1 MTFVQ
6 SFARAMIVF
15 GAAAGLGGCSFFEE
29 SMRETLPAKPA
40 FAPRTASQQS
50 LLDLPGPNSRVAV
63 AVYSFSDQTGQFKP
77 SQNVQTLSRA
87 VTQGATSILVAALSD
102 AGRGNW
108 FTVIERER
116 LDNLMKERQIIREMR
131 RSYLGEEQV
140 NTQALPPLLFA
151 GILLEG
157 GVIGYDTNTVT
168 GGAGA
173 RYLGIGMD
181 TKYQQ
186 DTVTVYLRAVSVKTG
201 EVLSSVLA
209 NKTIASYALQ
219 ANAFRFVGF
228 RELLEAETGITYN
241 EPAQLALRQAV
252 EKAVYALVFEGNELG
267 LWAFGDAPAAQ
278 ALIDSY
284 RREKLGLASDDPL
297 PPAPAPRFAT
307 QRAPQTSGLAVPP
320 TPQSRQTAQAQQ
332 AAAPLRGPQLAQ
344 AQAAPSVPKPARSQ
358 QAQGYPANVAPPKAL
373 PASPPAAPPREVLR
387 LDGQAWTPAATASGD
402 DIDWNQRIVIE
413 GREWVLIKPRAREP

>member
-1 MTFVQ
+1 MAFNSFV
-6 SFARAMIVF
+6 RALII
-15 GAAAGLGGCSFFEE
+15 AATAATLGGCSFFED
-29 SMRETLPAKPA
+29 SMSETLPAKPA
-40 FAPRTASQQS
+40 LAPRTASQQS
-50 LLDLPGPNSRVAV
+50 LKDLPAPSSRVAV

-77 SQNVQTLSRA
+77 SQSVQTLSRA
-87 VTQGATSILVAALSD
+87 VTQGATTILVAALSD
-102 AGRGNW
+102 AGQGNW

-157 GVIGYDTNTVT
+157 GVIGYDTNTIT

-173 RYLGIGMD
+173 RYLGIGAD

-201 EVLSSVLA
+201 EVLTSVLA
-209 NKTIASYALQ
+209 NKTIASFALQ

-228 RELLEAETGITYN
+228 RELLEAETGVTYN
-241 EPAQLALRQAV
+241 EPAQLALRQAI

-267 LWAFGDAPAAQ
+267 LWAFNDPARVQMQVDA
-278 ALIDSY
+278 Y

-307 QRAPQTSGLAVPP
+307 QRAPMTGSLTDPVA
-320 TPQSRQTAQAQQ
+320 PQSRQTAQAQQ
-332 AAAPLRGPQLAQ
+332 ASPPLRGPQLAQ
-344 AQAAPSVPKPARSQ
+344 SQAGAAAPKPARQ
-358 QAQGYPANVAPPKAL
+358 QQVAGYPTKVAPPNAL
-373 PASPPAAPPREVLR
+373 PATPIAPPPREVLR
-387 LDGQAWTPAATASGD
+387 LDGQAWTPAATAAGD

-413 GREWVLIKPRAREP
+413 GREWVLIKPRPSGL

>member
-1 MTFVQ
+1 MKFAQ
-6 SFARAMIVF
+6 SLQRATAVIF
-15 GAAAGLGGCSFFEE
+15 TAAMLGGCSFFEDPL
-29 SMRETLPAKPA
+29 SKTLPERPK
-40 FAPRTASQQS
+40 FTAPTASQEQ
-50 LLDLPGPNSRVAV
+50 LRTLPSPNSRVAV

-77 SQNVQTLSRA
+77 SPSVQTLSRA
-87 VTQGATSILVAALSD
+87 VTQGATSILIAALSD

-157 GVIGYDTNTVT
+157 GVIGYDTNTIT

-173 RYLGIGMD
+173 RYLGIGAD

-201 EVLSSVLA
+201 EVLTSVLA

-228 RELLEAETGITYN
+228 KDLLEAETGITYN
-241 EPAQLALRQAV
+241 EPAQMALRQAV
-252 EKAVYALVFEGNELG
+252 EKAVYALIFEGNELG
-267 LWAFGDAPAAQ
+267 LWAFQNPAA
-278 ALIDSY
+278 ASAVVDAY

-307 QRAPQTSGLAVPP
+307 QRP
-320 TPQSRQTAQAQQ
+320 PQSAAAPSAPPSKQTAQAQQ
-332 AAAPLRGPQLAQ
+332 AATPLRGPVLAAAGQ
-344 AQAAPSVPKPARSQ
+344 AGGAASKPAREV
-358 QAQGYPANVAPPKAL
+358 QATGFPAKVTAPKAV
-373 PASPPAAPPREVLR
+373 PAGPPPAPPREVIR
-387 LDGQAWTPAATASGD
+387 LNGHEYTPAATAAGD
-402 DIDWNQRIVIE
+402 DIDWNERIIIE
-413 GREWVLIKPRAREP
+413 GREWVLIKSKRPET